1 MTVVLIVDDHHLIRA
16 GVKNLLESEFPDT
29 RVEGAD
35 SVAAALTFLADS
47 GDVDLVLMDLKLPDA
62 SALDGLTRLKQS
74 HPASAVALISGTD
87 DNETI
92 RAALSIGA
100 DGFIPKSADPQILTH
115 AVSLML
121 RGEMFLPRSFLQS
134 YDPDGEVRTEESGK
148 NVVLTDRQC
157 EVFALM
163 REGLAN
169 KEIARQLQLSESTVK
184 THVSAILKSF
194 GTTSRT
200 KAIARAIE
208 RGWPQQ

>member
-16 GVKNLLESEFPDT
+16 GVKNLLESEFPDI

-35 SVAAALTFLADS
+35 SVAAALRFLADI

-62 SALDGLTRLKQS
+62 SELDGLTRLKQS

-100 DGFIPKSADPQILTH
+100 DGFIPKSADPQILAH

-121 RGEMFLPRSFLQS
+121 KGEMFLPRTFLQG
-134 YDPDGEVRTEESGK
+134 YDPDGEVRAEERGR
-148 NVVLTDRQC
+148 NVILTDRQC
-157 EVFALM
+157 EVFTLM

-169 KEIARQLQLSESTVK
+169 KEIARQLELSESTVK

-194 GTTSRT
+194 GTTSRA
-200 KAIARAIE
+200 KAIARAAE
-208 RGWPQQ
+208 RGWTQQ